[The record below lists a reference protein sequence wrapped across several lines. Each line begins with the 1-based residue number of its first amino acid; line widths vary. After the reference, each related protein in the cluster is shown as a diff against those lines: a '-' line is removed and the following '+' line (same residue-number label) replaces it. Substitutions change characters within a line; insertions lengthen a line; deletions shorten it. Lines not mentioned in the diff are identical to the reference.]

1 MKQWRFQAAM
11 VAATMLAF
19 VAMLAANTWLFAR
32 FELVP
37 GINWIY
43 LPAGMRLLCVL
54 LFGDA
59 GVLGLLLVSWL
70 VCFFYFFPDDYLR
83 SFMGGVLAAAAPW
96 LANRVAQQ
104 ALGLRATLTNLSPA
118 RLLAC
123 ILMYSLASPLLH
135 HLWFAVHG
143 DRQHL
148 LHSFL
153 VMFVGDLTG
162 TLIVVYTAKGLLA
175 LLPAPR
181 GAPVQSLRVFR
192 ACQSSAPEGGRSRR
206 KAQP

>member
-1 MKQWRFQAAM
+1 M

-19 VAMLAANTWLFAR
+19 VAMLAANAWLFAR

-59 GVLGLLLVSWL
+59 GVVGLLLVSWL

-96 LANRVAQQ
+96 LANRIAQQ
-104 ALGLRATLTNLSPA
+104 ALGLRATLTNLSPP

-123 ILMYSLASPLLH
+123 IVMYSVASPLLH

-143 DRQHL
+143 DGKPL
-148 LHSFL
+148 MHSFL

-162 TLIVVYTAKGLLA
+162 TLIVVYAVKGLLA

-181 GAPVQSLRVFR
+181 TAPVQPSD
-192 ACQSSAPEGGRSRR
+192 ATQ
-206 KAQP
+206 